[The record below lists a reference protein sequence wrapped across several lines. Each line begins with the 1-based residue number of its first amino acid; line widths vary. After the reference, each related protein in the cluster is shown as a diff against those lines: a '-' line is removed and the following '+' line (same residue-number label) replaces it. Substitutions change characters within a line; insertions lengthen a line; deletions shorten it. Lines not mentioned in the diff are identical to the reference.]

1 MKLGIGDVFPHE
13 TAEEWGRKLVEIGAT
28 AASFPL
34 KYSDSV
40 SKIDEYV
47 QVAKDCS
54 IQIAEVGIWQSPF
67 QKNQLASVFELAC
80 RQLELA
86 DYVHARCCVNISGA
100 FGEVWDGCYAAN
112 YAEESYDQIVSFIQK
127 LLAKIPLKNTYFVIE
142 SMPWMIPDSPEQYKK
157 LVKDVNHPRFGVHLD
172 ICNWINQP
180 YWYVHNREL
189 IKKSFELLAPYTKS
203 IHLKDIMLEPGS
215 VVRFRETMPG
225 TGQFD
230 IAYLLEN
237 ICQLP
242 VDTPV
247 LLEHLSSFEEY
258 TTALKRVIEIGK

>member
-13 TAEEWGRKLVEIGAT
+13 TAEEWGRKLVEIGAS

-40 SKIDEYV
+40 KEIDEYV

-54 IQIAEVGIWQSPF
+54 IQIAEVGIWKSPF
-67 QKNQLASVFELAC
+67 QKNQQASVFEVASK
-80 RQLELA
+80 QLELA
-86 DYVHARCCVNISGA
+86 DYIQARCCVNISGA
-100 FGEVWDGCYAAN
+100 FGEIWDGCYAAN

-127 LLAKIPLKNTYFVIE
+127 LLAKIPLKHTYFVIE

-237 ICQLP
+237 IRQLP